1 MASRTYPAE
10 ARLQDALRE
19 VRIAPIGLAG
29 LLGVPR
35 EARGVVVFAHGS
47 GSSRLSPRNNQVAE
61 ALREAGLATLLFDL
75 LQREEAA
82 NRSNVF
88 DIDLLSS
95 RLRAATSWLGEQEET
110 RDLNLGYFGASTG
123 AAAALVAAARAQA
136 AIGAVVSRGGRPDMA
151 GAALSQVRAPTLLI
165 VGGDDRAVLDLNR
178 AALDRL
184 PCEKRLEII
193 PRAGHL
199 FEEAGALD
207 AVIGLARAWF
217 VRHLRKEGVA

>member
-10 ARLQDALRE
+10 ARLQDVVRE
-19 VRIAPIGLAG
+19 VRIAPIGLEG
-29 LLGVPR
+29 LLGVPP
-35 EARGVVVFAHGS
+35 EASGVVAFAHGS
-47 GSSRLSPRNNQVAE
+47 GSSRFSPRNKQVAE

-75 LQREEAA
+75 LQPEEAA

-88 DIDLLSS
+88 DIDLLAS
-95 RLRAATSWLGEQEET
+95 RLLAATSWLREQEET
-110 RDLNLGYFGASTG
+110 RGLGLGYFGASTG
-123 AAAALVAAARAQA
+123 AAAALVAAARAA
-136 AIGAVVSRGGRPDMA
+136 APISAVVSRGGRADMA
-151 GAALSQVRAPTLLI
+151 GAALFQVSAPTLLI

-207 AVIGLARAWF
+207 TVIGLARAWL
-217 VRHLRKEGVA
+217 VRHLRKEGAA